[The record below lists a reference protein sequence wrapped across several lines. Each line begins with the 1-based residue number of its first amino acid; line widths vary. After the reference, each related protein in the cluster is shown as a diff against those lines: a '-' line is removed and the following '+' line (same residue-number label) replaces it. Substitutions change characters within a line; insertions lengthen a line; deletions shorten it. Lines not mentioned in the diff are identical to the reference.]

1 VRGIAIP
8 GLTLLTARA
17 FVSGSVSHGSI
28 SGGSAYPP
36 GAPLIALPGIM
47 RIAERALRPAID
59 DSRWRPSSNATGYR
73 PDAW

>member
-1 VRGIAIP
+1 
-8 GLTLLTARA
+8 
-17 FVSGSVSHGSI
+17 
-28 SGGSAYPP
+28 
-36 GAPLIALPGIM
+36 M